1 MNNSKERSQTRAKS
15 ALERRIAIEHA
26 AALARHKTTMRS
38 VAKNAAALGN
48 ALTKARTRK
57 NLSKVETAAKWKKAE
72 ETLRRTAAEVQ
83 TMKKGTKN
91 IENMYINGM
100 LKLVV
105 EIENHVKKCV
115 EKYTGHK

>member
-72 ETLRRTAAEVQ
+72 ETLRRTAAEVE

-91 IENMYINGM
+91 IENIYRKGM
-100 LKLVV
+100 LNLATK
-105 EIENHVKKCV
+105 IQKHVKSALNIIS
-115 EKYTGHK
+115 GHK